1 MLSLCAGL
9 VAGAMTLLTAQQVT
23 VVETDGDQSKLL
35 QSQPALTFS
44 AGQGANAIT
53 VDSTTTFQTMDGFG
67 AALTDSSA
75 WLIANQLN
83 ASQQAAFM
91 QQLFDPHAGIGLS
104 FLRQPMGASDFS
116 QSGNYSYDDMAA
128 GQTDPQLTHF
138 SVAHDQTYLI
148 PLLKQALAINPML
161 KIIAEPWSPPAWMK
175 TSGTM
180 NGGKVNTAMFGPLAS
195 YFVKFVQAYNAA
207 GIPIYAVAPQNEP
220 ENSNMSYPTALLSAP
235 DEANF
240 VANYL
245 APAFAGSGINTAII
259 GYEHNWND
267 TTYPTTLLAG
277 SAAPYLLG
285 TAFHC
290 YAGSVASQST
300 VEAAYLNKGIWFT
313 ECSGTVGSSFS
324 GDLVWNT
331 SNLLIGATR
340 NWARSV
346 LLWNLV
352 LNRNSGPQNG
362 GCTNCRGVVTI
373 NGSTITPNVEYYVLA
388 HLAKYVMPGAKRI
401 SSNTFGAGSIEDVA
415 FLNPDRS
422 IALLVLNE
430 VATAST
436 FQVNWQG
443 QTFSYTLPASSI
455 ATFVWPSR
463 PPSRRVHLM

>member
-9 VAGAMTLLTAQQVT
+9 VASAMTLLTAQQVT

-44 AGQGANAIT
+44 AGQAANGIT
-53 VDSTTTFQTMDGFG
+53 VDATTTYQTMDGFG

-83 ASQQAAFM
+83 AAQQTAFL

-116 QSGNYSYDDMAA
+116 QSGNYSYDDMPA

-138 SVAHDQTYLI
+138 SIAHDQAYLI
-148 PLLKQALAINPML
+148 PLLKQALAINPTL

-175 TSGTM
+175 TTGTM
-180 NGGKVNTAMFGPLAS
+180 NGGNVNTAMFSPLAG

-220 ENSNMSYPTALLSAP
+220 ENSNTSYPTALLSAP

-245 APAFAGSGINTAII
+245 APAFVSSGINTAII

-277 SAAPYLLG
+277 SAAPYLAG

-290 YAGSVASQST
+290 YAGDVSSQST
-300 VEAAYLNKGIWFT
+300 VEAAYPNKGIWFT

-331 SNLLIGATR
+331 SNLLVGATR

-352 LNRNSGPQNG
+352 LNQNSGPQNG

-401 SSNTFGAGSIEDVA
+401 SSNTFGPGSIEDVA

-422 IALLVLNE
+422 IALLVLNGA
-430 VATAST
+430 ATAGT

-463 PPSRRVHLM
+463 PASRRVHLM